1 MDPLGTHQYEEDI
14 IDGTG
19 DAPRAFIGCLRSDTF
34 GSCVNLGADPK
45 PR

>member
-19 DAPRAFIGCLRSDTF
+19 DAPRAFIGHRREEYSA
-34 GSCVNLGADPK
+34 SCT
-45 PR
+45 